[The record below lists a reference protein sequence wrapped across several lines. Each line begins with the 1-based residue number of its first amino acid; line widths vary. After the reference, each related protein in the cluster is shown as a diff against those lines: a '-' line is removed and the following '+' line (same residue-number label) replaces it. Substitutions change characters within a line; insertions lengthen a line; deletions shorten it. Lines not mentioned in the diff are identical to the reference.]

1 MSDTSTAAPD
11 TGTTTAADTA
21 AATTD
26 ATTAVTTVADG
37 QAPPDTGTEDLASE
51 VEKWKTMARKHEER
65 AKEGAAAKKELA
77 DLRKTSMSDKEREVA
92 EAVEAAEARIRNEYG
107 TRLASAELRAAA
119 KDIPVDLDALLE
131 GVDPGKFLDDAGQ
144 PDQAAIAAW
153 VQKLTPEP
161 PDPST
166 GSFDLGQG
174 VRTTG
179 NTSLAG
185 DPLERDLKAKLGI
198 R

>member
-11 TGTTTAADTA
+11 TGNNTADP

-26 ATTAVTTVADG
+26 ATTTDASTADSS
-37 QAPPDTGTEDLASE
+37 QDQPDTGSQDLAAE
-51 VEKWKTMARKHEER
+51 VEKWKSMARKHEER
-65 AKEGAAAKKELA
+65 AKEGANAKKELA
-77 DLRKTSMSDKEREVA
+77 ELRKTAMSDKEREVA
-92 EAVEAAEARIRNEYG
+92 EAVEAAEARIISQYG
-107 TRLASAELRAAA
+107 SRLADAQLRAAA
-119 KDIPVDLDALLE
+119 KDLPVDLDALLE
-131 GVDPGKFLDDAGQ
+131 GVDPGKFLDEAGE

-161 PDPST
+161 ADPST
-166 GSFDLGQG
+166 GMFDLGQG

-179 NTSLAG
+179 NTALAG